1 MDEITLKLSKHAVF
15 CLKIVTFAAE
25 RLLNRRFNMYGKPVC
40 FFSTVCKF
48 YIIQKTVTT
57 MKKAYTKPT
66 ARVVALHARQQ
77 LLTVSGEI
85 SGYGKSSGGFSQ
97 DEGGSS
103 NAPQSRG
110 IWDND

>member
-1 MDEITLKLSKHAVF
+1 
-15 CLKIVTFAAE
+15 
-25 RLLNRRFNMYGKPVC
+25 
-40 FFSTVCKF
+40 
-48 YIIQKTVTT
+48 

-85 SGYGKSSGGFSQ
+85 SGYSMSSSGFSQ
-97 DEGGSS
+97 DESDSS

>member
-1 MDEITLKLSKHAVF
+1 
-15 CLKIVTFAAE
+15 
-25 RLLNRRFNMYGKPVC
+25 
-40 FFSTVCKF
+40 
-48 YIIQKTVTT
+48 
-57 MKKAYTKPT
+57 MKKTYMTPA

-85 SGYGKSSGGFSQ
+85 SGYSKSESGFSQ
-97 DEGGSS
+97 DESGSS

>member
-1 MDEITLKLSKHAVF
+1 
-15 CLKIVTFAAE
+15 
-25 RLLNRRFNMYGKPVC
+25 
-40 FFSTVCKF
+40 
-48 YIIQKTVTT
+48 
-57 MKKAYTKPT
+57 MKKTYTKPT
-66 ARVVALHARQQ
+66 ATVVALHARQQ

-85 SGYGKSSGGFSQ
+85 SGYGKSGSGFSQ

>member
-1 MDEITLKLSKHAVF
+1 
-15 CLKIVTFAAE
+15 
-25 RLLNRRFNMYGKPVC
+25 
-40 FFSTVCKF
+40 
-48 YIIQKTVTT
+48 

-66 ARVVALHARQQ
+66 ARMVALPARQQ

-85 SGYGKSSGGFSQ
+85 SGYQKSSSGFSQ
-97 DEGGSS
+97 DESDSS

>member
-1 MDEITLKLSKHAVF
+1 
-15 CLKIVTFAAE
+15 
-25 RLLNRRFNMYGKPVC
+25 
-40 FFSTVCKF
+40 
-48 YIIQKTVTT
+48 

-85 SGYGKSSGGFSQ
+85 SGYGKSGSGFSQ

-103 NAPQSRG
+103 STYTGTAKATLTEGEYIAATGLKLTKQQ
-110 IWDND
+110 